1 MEHKD
6 VQAYLKSHQHIQA
19 DMSGDELEMNHNPM
33 THHFPNH
40 LYESYYEMNVKDQ
53 RKLPNYI
60 FNFTLPAD
68 IGKRRQKFG

>member
-1 MEHKD
+1 MENKD

-19 DMSGDELEMNHNPM
+19 DMSGDELEHSSNHR
-33 THHFPNH
+33 FQNH
-40 LYESYYEMNVKDQ
+40 LYESYYEMNIKDQ

-68 IGKRRQKFG
+68 IGKRRQKEF